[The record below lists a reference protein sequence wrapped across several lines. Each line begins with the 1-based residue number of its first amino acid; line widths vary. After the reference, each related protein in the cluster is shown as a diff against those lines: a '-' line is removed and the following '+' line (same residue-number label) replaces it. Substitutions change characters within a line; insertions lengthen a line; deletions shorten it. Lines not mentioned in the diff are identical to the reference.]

1 MLPIARVVMAWRGDD
16 DAVAADGV
24 AMAMTV
30 LPTARRWRW
39 RGDGDA
45 ADCDGDDGD
54 DVATKFE
61 LAMAMAMML
70 RPTALRWQRQCCRRL
85 GRNECKH
92 LREGR
97 RPQSRATVGC
107 SATMD

>member
-1 MLPIARVVMAWRGDD
+1 MAWRGDD

-39 RGDGDA
+39 RCCRWRGG
-45 ADCDGDDGD
+45 DGD